1 MTEVFLVG
9 GWGLAEGVKLYLLLT
24 NTYCFGEGY
33 HSKRDIGKLQRKKE
47 HREKLNFSPDTEQV
61 LLKNDSAKKA
71 NKLDK
76 ENCF

>member
-1 MTEVFLVG
+1 MGILKQLYIKNQFAACSEDFIKMEEVVTDI
-9 GWGLAEGVKLYLLLT
+9 EG
-24 NTYCFGEGY
+24 
-33 HSKRDIGKLQRKKE
+33 DIGKLQRQKE
-47 HREKLNFSPDTEQV
+47 NREKLNFSPDTEQV